1 MPFFSDL
8 QSASE
13 LRASVNIISN
23 VISTTSLHSNEKNQ
37 TKMKDAVKH
46 QTGCVFQAISLKE

>member
-1 MPFFSDL
+1 MPFFSDQ

-13 LRASVNIISN
+13 LRASVNIIWN
-23 VISTTSLHSNEKNQ
+23 VISTTSLHSSEKNQ
-37 TKMKDAVKH
+37 TKMEDAVKH